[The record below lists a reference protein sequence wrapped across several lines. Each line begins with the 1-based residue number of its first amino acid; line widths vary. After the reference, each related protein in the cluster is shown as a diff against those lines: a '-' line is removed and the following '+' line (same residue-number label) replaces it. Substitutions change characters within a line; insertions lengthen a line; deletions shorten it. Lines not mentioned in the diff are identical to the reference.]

1 GPALTLSEV
10 FCQSQIP
17 RIAPISR
24 YDTIANPRLMP
35 RSLLERPSKIAPD
48 TPVVMRNPNHTR
60 NPTTMPPRTPAGNP
74 TLASRPYSRNRAST
88 KDAMNEPTNPA
99 TNPFGACLRIA
110 SLSASVFP
118 SAAIPAF
125 PNTGPAY
132 QMPPITKLRI
142 VDAITAMKKLP
153 SNMIAM
159 SLPPRRR
166 SSRRG
171 YNFSATFMD
180 GLPSLG
186 RSVDRVRGLRSFPRP
201 QGRTWTP
208 PELGTD

>member
-1 GPALTLSEV
+1 MN
-10 FCQSQIP
+10 
-17 RIAPISR
+17 APP
-24 YDTIANPRLMP
+24 N
-35 RSLLERPSKIAPD
+35 PD
-48 TPVVMRNPNHTR
+48 TT
-60 NPTTMPPRTPAGNP
+60 
-74 TLASRPYSRNRAST
+74 
-88 KDAMNEPTNPA
+88 
-99 TNPFGACLRIA
+99 PFGACLRIP

-118 SAAIPAF
+118 RAAIHAF

-171 YNFSATFMD
+171 YNFSATFME

-186 RSVDRVRGLRSFPRP
+186 RFVDRVRGLRSFPPP
-201 QGRTWTP
+201 QARTWTP
-208 PELGTD
+208 PELGTDPGAGVVRGAGVGALASVVVGAFGA